1 MKNKLYIFLGL
12 VFITLLLFLGSWGL
26 TDSSEA
32 RYAEIAKEMYISG
45 DYINPT
51 LLGIKH
57 LHKPPVTY
65 YLTALGYSIFG
76 VNEFGAR
83 FFLQVALIFQLLFIF
98 KITLLLYKN
107 EKLAFAA
114 SLIYFSFPIAI
125 IAVRSLTTDAYLTTF
140 ILGSIYFWLNY
151 KATSKKYFLYLFY
164 LFLGFIF
171 ETKGPVGFIVP
182 VIFIITYT
190 LINKQKIEVSIH
202 QFLGFLLFLIVSASW
217 YLAVILSNK
226 DLLDYFI
233 NTQLVERVSKNNF
246 NREKPF
252 WFYLVL
258 VPVLSLPW
266 TLFLITYFK
275 NRLKAI
281 IYDKKTDAVLLIT
294 FSVLFLILSISTSKL
309 ILYILPLF
317 FIIAIFSAKQLIKAS
332 LKGIKNISL
341 AFLILIGLFSTGI
354 LLSSI
359 INFGIETSLIKTLSI
374 VLFFGLCSILIEKK
388 IKNANVLKPAYL
400 GVLFMLLIIS
410 SANHVF
416 GKNELLVNSVK
427 PIAELI
433 KSNSKK
439 NKKVLVYNYLL
450 PSIPFYLNQEIVTIN
465 HGQYN
470 ANRDIQF
477 EKNEK
482 WKKNLINYFD
492 EVDRARIQRFNK
504 ENLFIIKRRKDTLP
518 DTLNILANKLNNQ
531 KEFGNYT
538 IYY

>member
-433 KSNSKK
+433 KSNSKE